1 MESEALEGQKGLS
14 QERLAFDSEIDRAY
28 VGGLERQT
36 ENPTV
41 DLLDRL
47 AATLEARFR
56 VFPETRTGASHQGR
70 SEADERRGS
79 NKIATKADPARCDQ
93 LQLIQ
98 SIHLGGTAAAWRR
111 CASYTTEEAGA

>member
-47 AATLEARFR
+47 AATLEAPLSEFFR
-56 VFPETRTGASHQGR
+56 KPELALRHQAAQKRTKGAVATRSP
-70 SEADERRGS
+70 RRP
-79 NKIATKADPARCDQ
+79 IQRAATSSIDP
-93 LQLIQ
+93 I
-98 SIHLGGTAAAWRR
+98 IHLAAPPPPATLRIL
-111 CASYTTEEAGA
+111 